1 MPNWYLTDLAT
12 SWPIPHHPDY
22 SSITPVNKNMKLF
35 ASLRKLREFERVQL
49 TFIRSLIDLDIII
62 IIEIGYAQENKQPL
76 TPKPLFLMGLGSVA
90 TVRRR
95 LAKLTELGIV
105 HRRANPN
112 DQRSDVLTVS
122 RSGLKLMGQYGAQLS
137 GFSASN

>member
-1 MPNWYLTDLAT
+1 
-12 SWPIPHHPDY
+12 
-22 SSITPVNKNMKLF
+22 MKLF

-49 TFIRSLIDLDIII
+49 TFIRSLIDLDI